1 MAKQA
6 VRKTGYT
13 KNTPKSY
20 VVDAGAVYKNLE
32 WNAET
37 KKWEGELLG
46 ATSDGNKVTIEKNY
60 REVEVDGVKTKAVG
74 LKILES
80 QNATLETN
88 VKELTAENIAL
99 ALGAEVTSGDGVSAP
114 ENYKIITSKG
124 TVETS
129 DYLKNI
135 ALVGTISGTKDPII
149 IVLDNALCTSGL
161 EMELKDNDEAVVA
174 MTFEAHADED
184 QVEDLTLPARIYYP
198 QVSLEV

>member
-20 VVDAGAVYKNLE
+20 IVDAGAVFKNLE
-32 WNAET
+32 WNKET
-37 KKWEGELLG
+37 SKWEGELLG
-46 ATSDGNKVTIEKNY
+46 ATSDGNKVTIEKSY
-60 REVEVDGVKTKAVG
+60 REIEVDGVKTKAVG
-74 LKILES
+74 LKLLES

-99 ALGAEVTSGDGVSAP
+99 ALGAEVKSGDGETAP
-114 ENYKIITSKG
+114 TNYKIITSKG
-124 TVETS
+124 TVDNS

-149 IVLDNALCTSGL
+149 VVLDNALCTSGL

-198 QVSLEV
+198 EISLEV

>member
-20 VVDAGAVYKNLE
+20 IVDAGAVFKNLE
-32 WNAET
+32 WNKT
-37 KKWEGELLG
+37 TSKWEGELLG

-74 LKILES
+74 LKILE
-80 QNATLETN
+80 
-88 VKELTAENIAL
+88 ELTAENIAL
-99 ALGAEVTSGDGVSAP
+99 ALGAKITSGDGESAP
-114 ENYKIITSKG
+114 VNYKVITSKG
-124 TVETS
+124 KVENG

-135 ALVGTISGTKDPII
+135 ALVGTVSGTNEPII

-161 EMELKDNDEAVVA
+161 EMELKDNEEAVVA

>member
-20 VVDAGAVYKNLE
+20 VVDAGAVYKDLE

-135 ALVGTISGTKDPII
+135 ALVGTISGTTDPII

-161 EMELKDNDEAVVA
+161 EMELKDNDESVVA